1 MLKKAGLDV
10 EELKNFRPVSNLPFM
25 GKIIERAAVSQ
36 FQAYMRENDLY
47 TKNQSAY
54 RRFHSVETALVKVNN
69 DLLKA
74 VDEHGEAVLVLLDMS
89 AAFDT
94 VDHNVMLRRLQDRYG
109 VNGTAHRWFAS
120 YLCNRQQSVLID
132 CEQSDPT
139 TISFGVPQGSVVGPE
154 MFIAYSA
161 PIEDIINAHNLC
173 SMSYAD
179 DTQIYVLIKPPDRV
193 SKMSKLEEC
202 ICDIQ
207 TWLTENKLMLNASKT
222 ELLHVKS
229 CYARA
234 EPRDVTLTIGT
245 TTISPSLVVRDLG
258 VVFDKHLKMVN
269 HVNGICRRASYAI
282 YKIGKLRRYLDS
294 GNTQKLVHAFI
305 SSRLDNCNSILA
317 GLPCKELSKLQRVQN
332 MAARVVTLSRKSTH
346 ITPVM
351 QELHWLPI
359 RQRIV
364 YKILLLT
371 YKILV
376 GEAPAYLSDL
386 VSRYNP
392 KRTLRSSSRA
402 LLSEKPCKTTTYGR
416 SFSNV
421 APKLWNALPDNLRMS
436 RTLTNFKSGLKTH
449 LFKIAYDV

>member
-1 MLKKAGLDV
+1 
-10 EELKNFRPVSNLPFM
+10 
-25 GKIIERAAVSQ
+25 
-36 FQAYMRENDLY
+36 
-47 TKNQSAY
+47 
-54 RRFHSVETALVKVNN
+54 
-69 DLLKA
+69 
-74 VDEHGEAVLVLLDMS
+74 
-89 AAFDT
+89 
-94 VDHNVMLRRLQDRYG
+94 
-109 VNGTAHRWFAS
+109 
-120 YLCNRQQSVLID
+120 
-132 CEQSDPT
+132 
-139 TISFGVPQGSVVGPE
+139 
-154 MFIAYSA
+154 
-161 PIEDIINAHNLC
+161 
-173 SMSYAD
+173 
-179 DTQIYVLIKPPDRV
+179 
-193 SKMSKLEEC
+193 
-202 ICDIQ
+202 
-207 TWLTENKLMLNASKT
+207 
-222 ELLHVKS
+222 
-229 CYARA
+229 
-234 EPRDVTLTIGT
+234 
-245 TTISPSLVVRDLG
+245 
-258 VVFDKHLKMVN
+258 
-269 HVNGICRRASYAI
+269 
-282 YKIGKLRRYLDS
+282 
-294 GNTQKLVHAFI
+294 
-305 SSRLDNCNSILA
+305 
-317 GLPCKELSKLQRVQN
+317 